1 MKAAEEG
8 TFAGQAIDRAAHL
21 RGSAGAL
28 LDRAGARVMPVWR
41 GKPLCDFSAGDPRAG
56 WCAPGDPAL
65 TDAGAPIFL
74 GLSDGT
80 PLFAADLS
88 AWTPADLPETL
99 GAFADP
105 SEQHHP
111 DLPGTHRFAE
121 LRAVMTRL
129 DPASASIAATARGLF
144 EWHRLHGFCARCGH
158 PTEIA
163 EGGWRRHC
171 PSCGAPHFPRTDPV
185 VMMLVT
191 SGNDVLLG
199 RAPGW
204 PERMYSLLAG
214 FVEPGETVEA
224 AVRRETFEEAG
235 IAVGRVSYLA
245 SQPWPFP
252 ASLMIGC
259 RAEALGREITRDEV
273 EIETAR
279 WVSREAMMAA
289 YAGEHP
295 DILPPRPGAIAS
307 FLLRHWLADTL
318 D

>member
-1 MKAAEEG
+1 MKAAEQV
-8 TFAGQAIDRAAHL
+8 TFAGRPIDRAGHL
-21 RGSAGAL
+21 RRTAAAL
-28 LDRAGARVMPVWR
+28 ESRPEARILPLWR
-41 GKPLCDFSAGDPRAG
+41 GKPLCDFSEDTPQAG
-56 WCAPGDPAL
+56 WCGPGHPAL
-65 TDAGAPIFL
+65 AEAGARIFL
-74 GLSDGT
+74 GLADGA
-80 PLFAADLS
+80 PHFAADLS
-88 AWTPADLPETL
+88 AWAPAEMPATL
-99 GAFADP
+99 DAFADL
-105 SEQHHP
+105 SEQSHP
-111 DLPGTHRFAE
+111 GLPDTHRFAE

-129 DPASASIAATARGLF
+129 DPASASVAATARGLF
-144 EWHRLHGFCARCGH
+144 EWHRLHGFCARCGN

-163 EGGWRRHC
+163 EAGWQRHC
-171 PSCGAPHFPRTDPV
+171 PACGSRHFPRTDPV

-214 FVEPGETVEA
+214 FVEPGETIEA

-235 IAVGRVSYLA
+235 IAVGRVHYLA

-259 RAEALGREITRDEV
+259 RAEALSREITRDEV

-289 YAGEHP
+289 FAGEHP
-295 DILPPRPGAIAS
+295 EIAPPRPGAIAS